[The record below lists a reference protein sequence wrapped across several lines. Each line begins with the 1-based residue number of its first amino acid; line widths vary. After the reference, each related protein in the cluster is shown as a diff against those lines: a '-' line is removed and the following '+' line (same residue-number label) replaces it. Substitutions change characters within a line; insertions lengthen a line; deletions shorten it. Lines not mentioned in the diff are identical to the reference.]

1 MNDLRALT
9 DGILAKAKTE
19 AEGIIQTAESE
30 SARIIAEA
38 KERATARR
46 QKIAEDYQR
55 KSEELE
61 RRGRIEVELESKKRM
76 LATKH
81 QLIRKAFE
89 QALEGL
95 KNLPAEKRLQF
106 LAAKLA
112 AAGVKN
118 GGEVKGSGAPAEW
131 SAIIKAANEKL
142 AHSGSSSQFVLS
154 NQQPEFEGGFLL
166 TGSGYVV
173 NGSYQAI
180 LEEVETELI
189 PKVADLLF
197 KDEKR

>member
-19 AEGIIQTAESE
+19 AEAIIREAESE

-38 KERATARR
+38 KEKAAARR
-46 QKIAEDYQR
+46 QKIAEEYQR
-55 KSEELE
+55 KSDELE

-112 AAGVKN
+112 VAGAKN
-118 GGEVKGSGAPAEW
+118 GGEVKGSGAPDEW
-131 SAIIKAANEKL
+131 NMIVKAANENL
-142 AHSGSSSQFVLS
+142 VRSGSSSRLVLS
-154 NQQPEFEGGFLL
+154 HQQPGFEGGFLL
-166 TGSGYVV
+166 IGSGYVV

-189 PKVADLLF
+189 PRVAGLLF
-197 KDEKR
+197 EDEKR

>member
-9 DGILAKAKTE
+9 DGILTKAKTE
-19 AEGIIQTAESE
+19 AEAVIKEAERE

-38 KERATARR
+38 KEKAAARR

-106 LAAKLA
+106 LAGKLA
-112 AAGVKN
+112 AVGVKN
-118 GGEVKGSGAPAEW
+118 GGEVKGSGSQAEW
-131 SAIIKAANEKL
+131 SAIVKAANEMIGR
-142 AHSGSSSQFVLS
+142 SGSGSQFVLS
-154 NQQPEFEGGFLL
+154 NEQSGFEGGFLL
-166 TGSGYVV
+166 TGPGYVV

-189 PKVADLLF
+189 PEVADLLF